1 MEGNT
6 KKDDEATSKK
16 DTKEKE
22 KRAVA
27 ELVKKLVGDR
37 SLRKAGEDS
46 GVAPSYI
53 NGILKA
59 NYLPSAR
66 ILRQLTLPEAKPQNG
81 ISMEDLMVAAG
92 YQASYFDVMYV
103 YPNAEEDKG
112 IDGSENNDRLY
123 IETKQHESPNQAMKR
138 FSAISDVYTKY
149 LRFENLAK
157 GIICKTLLEKGVS
170 FRKNEVVNGIRSYKP
185 DMAINI
191 SDMLVKEWWF
201 EFKYFEDNKF
211 RGGYSNLKFRTCID
225 EFVFTESK
233 EDRKISIV
241 TSSTYM
247 FDYLKAYK
255 DKMSYRGDLSVILI
269 NEEDYSISSEVYISH
284 YNMNDDS
291 SEFYII

>member
-92 YQASYFDVMYV
+92 YQEEYSKGV
-103 YPNAEEDKG
+103 YDIPGAEVDEEVEKQVDNLLE
-112 IDGSENNDRLY
+112 ENEKNTAQGTEIFKSLMHERLMEY
-123 IETKQHESPNQAMKR
+123 K
-138 FSAISDVYTKY
+138 
-149 LRFENLAK
+149 RFENVAM
-157 GIICKTLLEKGVS
+157 GILCKALMENGVHFQMNDVKS
-170 FRKNEVVNGIRSYKP
+170 ISGCRP
-185 DMAINI
+185 DMAISI
-191 SDMLVKEWWF
+191 SDKPVKEWWF
-201 EFKYFEDNKF
+201 EFKYYDENKF
-211 RGGYSNLKFRTCID
+211 DKRVYNNHLFRTYID
-225 EFVFTESK
+225 IFVFTEPK

-247 FDYLKAYK
+247 FDYFKAYK

-269 NEEDYSISSEVYISH
+269 NKEDCSISSEVYISH

>member
-1 MEGNT
+1 MEENN

-92 YQASYFDVMYV
+92 YQAKYSDVIVEYPYV
-103 YPNAEEDKG
+103 DENKG
-112 IDGSENNDRLY
+112 NGESENMFRTQ
-123 IETKQHESPNQAMKR
+123 IEVEPTSSKFRFMKR
-138 FSAISDVYTKY
+138 VSMYSNMYSNKFEAVAI
-149 LRFENLAK
+149 
-157 GIICKTLLEKGVS
+157 GILYKTLTKKGVD
-170 FRKNEVVNGIRSYKP
+170 FRQAEAVKGRGGYRP
-185 DMAINI
+185 DMSINI
-191 SDMLVKEWWF
+191 SDMPVKEWWF
-201 EFKYFEDNKF
+201 EFKHYDESKF
-211 RGGYSNLKFRTCID
+211 DGGGYSNRIFRICID
-225 EFVFTESK
+225 EFIFLEPK

-255 DKMSYRGDLSVILI
+255 DKLSYRGDLSVILI

-291 SEFYII
+291 SEFYIV